1 VYQLVAHVKRWENVG
16 KMLRQIINITR
27 CKKTQVT
34 LQANM
39 DTVHLVTGAPVSTC
53 VLFLTIANIFLHQKS
68 GL

>member
-1 VYQLVAHVKRWENVG
+1 
-16 KMLRQIINITR
+16 MLPQIINSNKVQY
-27 CKKTQVT
+27 KKTQVT

-39 DTVHLVTGAPVSTC
+39 DTVHLVTGTPVSAW